1 MLDEQTV
8 FTLAAWLSLQDSFKL
23 DNRKV
28 LMVLTMKTK
37 CEPHTLCGNLTYSYA
52 KQIEC
57 LPSFRVGCLHRWRDT
72 SISVISNAQ
81 LHRCVGTQQQ
91 QLWLMHW
98 KCPTLTVPQCCL
110 LSLTTTWV
118 RLPLTIACASS
129 AERLIQIL
137 SAALL
142 SASKAKHVH
151 TCVLEWFE

>member
-81 LHRCVGTQQQ
+81 LHRCIGSQQQ
-91 QLWLMHW
+91 QSWLMHW
-98 KCPTLTVPQCCL
+98 EFPTVTVPQCCL
-110 LSLTTTWV
+110 LS
-118 RLPLTIACASS
+118 LTIACASS